1 MYIMYCR
8 SLQKGGQSLQVD
20 VYSHVQFTISEVSL
34 FCLVFFPLAGSS
46 SSFCVSLWPKHG
58 QLAYVEQC
66 YMNNIVWKQHCISW
80 LVLQSE
86 ASQGQSRGC
95 KVLYLGGGRGRVY
108 IAANSWHWQRPSD
121 TLLLMIAWRDDR
133 KREKGV
139 DDLVRIYIR
148 LSELAGKNFIV
159 KKSVGWDSGL
169 YNQV

>member
-34 FCLVFFPLAGSS
+34 FCLVFFSLAGSS

-86 ASQGQSRGC
+86 ASLHKANLEGAKCSTLEVVEGVYISLPTRDTQSLHQTLCYWWLLDDMIVGGK
-95 KVLYLGGGRGRVY
+95 KVLMIWLG
-108 IAANSWHWQRPSD
+108 N
-121 TLLLMIAWRDDR
+121 
-133 KREKGV
+133 
-139 DDLVRIYIR
+139 R
-148 LSELAGKNFIV
+148 LSHQTCKQW
-159 KKSVGWDSGL
+159 SW
-169 YNQV
+169 